1 MSVGLDG
8 LNCQVKGRDWRR
20 RRRWTEDVPKSQAAK
35 PGEERIKELRLLA
48 GWVKNKKATRED
60 EQTRRIR
67 AEESA
72 AVCGMNVLPAYFN
85 SIKTDKLAYNSC
97 AAAVA
102 FAAAVNPFV

>member
-1 MSVGLDG
+1 MDGTGGGGVGG
-8 LNCQVKGRDWRR
+8 LETSRR
-20 RRRWTEDVPKSQAAK
+20 ARQQSQ
-35 PGEERIKELRLLA
+35 GEERIKELRLLA

-97 AAAVA
+97 AAAVS